1 MEFLDTLQ
9 NYWAIILFC
18 GTVIGSWVRYESK
31 ITNQEKETID
41 VKNRVDVLEKSSDSF
56 REEIKVDIREIKTT
70 MNFVREALIELKKK

>member
-31 ITNQEKETID
+31 INNQEKETKD
-41 VKNRVDVLEKSSDSF
+41 LKDRVDSLEKSNDSF
-56 REEIKVDIREIKTT
+56 REEIKTDIREIKTT
-70 MNFVREALIELKKK
+70 MTFVREALIDLKKK